1 MRFLEKY
8 LKVKYYFVDRKF
20 IERPLTPAPPP
31 IITVHKAGGYSGYSS
46 TTTQGHNYSS
56 STTKYNASS
65 SSSYKVSRIEE
76 IINLIKV
83 EIGW

>member
-1 MRFLEKY
+1 MLRFLEKY

-20 IERPLTPAPPP
+20 IEQPLKPAPPP

-56 STTKYNASS
+56 S
-65 SSSYKVSRIEE
+65 YKVSRIEE
-76 IINLIKV
+76 IYIEINLI
-83 EIGW
+83 EAETGW